1 MGYMLGKENI
11 VFVMFI
17 CSKLNIVILTL
28 DCQFS
33 SSPWKPNRKE
43 RDKDIR
49 NKKNDKRGGL
59 M

>member
-1 MGYMLGKENI
+1 MLGKENMFVN

-28 DCQFS
+28 DCQFP

-43 RDKDIR
+43 RDKDIE
-49 NKKNDKRGGL
+49 GIFL
-59 M
+59 IEAA